1 MKILVV
7 DDDYD
12 IRNLI
17 KLYLL
22 NESSEVLEAENGL
35 EALEILNSDF
45 ENSIDLVI
53 LDSMMPQMDGT
64 QACLEIRKKYTL
76 PIIFLTAKS
85 EDMDKF
91 TGFSSGADDYIT
103 KPFNPIDLISRVKAH
118 VRRYRN
124 YTLTNNASSSNQ
136 QTQESKLDELEYG
149 DLRINFSGRTIT
161 KNGIAVKLTKIEF
174 SILEL
179 FLKNR
184 KRVYSLDQIYTN
196 VWGEHNILNAESTVS
211 VHIRNLRN
219 KIEDDISKP
228 QYIQTVW
235 GVGYRVD

>member
-12 IRNLI
+12 IRNLV
-17 KLYLL
+17 KVYLM
-22 NESSEVLEAENGL
+22 NESCEVLEAENGVQ
-35 EALEILNSDF
+35 ALEVLKADS
-45 ENSIDLVI
+45 EESIDLVL
-53 LDSMMPQMDGT
+53 LDAMMPEMDGT
-64 QACLEIRKKYTL
+64 ETCLEIRKKYNL

-103 KPFNPIDLISRVKAH
+103 KPFNPIDLISRIKAH
-118 VRRYRN
+118 VRRYRS
-124 YTLTNNASSSNQ
+124 YTQSP
-136 QTQESKLDELEYG
+136 TQIKTIPLDLDELEYD
-149 DLRINFSGRTIT
+149 DLVINFSARTLT
-161 KNGIAVKLTKIEF
+161 KNGIAIKLTKIEF

-184 KRVYSLDQIYTN
+184 KRVYSLEQIYTN
-196 VWGEHNILNAESTVS
+196 VWGEHTILNAESTVS

-219 KIEDDISKP
+219 KIEDDVSNPK
-228 QYIQTVW
+228 YIQTVW